1 MFNLYCLLP
10 PPSSFLAPL
19 SHDLCLFSC
28 VSLLSSLLS
37 SVCAV
42 QRSGPIIVRVL
53 EADTALDLEFAQSP
67 SVGEL
72 FDAIRKRLGEVMQH
86 PGLKVYFRMP
96 NGQYV
101 GSYPS
106 DASISW
112 KVLDWDGN
120 VCFARVGQKS
130 PPSSPERPVVKP
142 RHDDSARLVER
153 LTAKLANVAIDAA
166 PART

>member
-1 MFNLYCLLP
+1 
-10 PPSSFLAPL
+10 
-19 SHDLCLFSC
+19 
-28 VSLLSSLLS
+28 
-37 SVCAV
+37 
-42 QRSGPIIVRVL
+42 VL
-53 EADTALDLEFAQSP
+53 EADTALDLEFAQPP

-72 FDAIRKRLGEVMQH
+72 FGAIRNRLGEVMQR
-86 PGLKVYFRMP
+86 PGLKVYFRMLD
-96 NGQYV
+96 GQYV

-106 DASISW
+106 DASVSW
-112 KVLDWDGN
+112 KFLDWDGN